1 MARPERA
8 DAIPWRPKPSEIP
21 TQPGV
26 YRFRSPSGR
35 VIYVGKAVN
44 LRQRLANYFQPLRS
58 LHERTRAMV
67 LTAAS
72 VEWTVVGSD
81 FESLQLEYTW
91 IKEFDPP
98 FNVKFRDDKSYPYL
112 AVTMADEAPRVMVT
126 RNRRIP
132 GARYFGPYPKIW
144 AVRETIEL
152 MVKAFPI
159 RTCSDSSYKRAMQT
173 GRPCFPGQIGRCGG
187 PCSHKVSIEQHRRT
201 VEQFVA
207 FMASHDRSI
216 IGSLQRDMKDAAAMQ
231 DYEEAAKLRDRIV
244 ALENVLEKSAVVLA
258 DGVDADVFGIE
269 HDELAAAVQQFV
281 VRGGRVRGVRSWV
294 VDKELDVPLGELVDG
309 VLETAYE
316 NEEPPREIIV
326 PEVPDDVEALQL
338 WLGER
343 RQNRQVV
350 IRTAQRGDKR
360 QVLETATLNAK
371 QALALYK
378 TRRTADY
385 VARTQALEDIRD
397 ALGLDEAPLRIEC
410 YDVSHLGGT
419 GIVAS
424 MVVFEDGLPR
434 KNQYRKFGVPE
445 YADDTAALYQV
456 LSRRL
461 AHLEDDPEPG
471 SPGERGA
478 TIDLDDALDAD
489 ASAAEDAADDDVD
502 FGDEFDADAD
512 AADPDAAPTA
522 EQIADRVTAETST
535 SSQRKRFAY
544 RPGLLIVDGGQPQVE
559 AAARAMADAG
569 VTDIPLAGLAKRL
582 EEIWLPGSDYPVI
595 LPRNSEALFLLQRV
609 RDEAHRFAITF
620 QRQKRKGGIQTEL
633 SGIPGLGPTRV
644 QALLK
649 HFGSVTRLRG
659 ADAAQIAEVKGIGPA
674 LADTIAARLG
684 RPKADAASPAAVAGA
699 APASIPERSDEET

>member
-35 VIYVGKAVN
+35 VIYVGKAKN

-58 LHERTRAMV
+58 LHDRTRAMV

-187 PCSHKVSIEQHRRT
+187 PCSHKVTIEEHRRV

-216 IGSLQRDMKDAAAMQ
+216 IGRLQRDMKDAAGMQ
-231 DYEEAAKLRDRIV
+231 DYEEAAKLRDRIQ

-316 NEEPPREIIV
+316 REEPPREIIV

-343 RQNRQVV
+343 RGGRQVV

-360 QVLETATLNAK
+360 QVLETATMNAK

-378 TRRTADY
+378 TRRTGDY

-397 ALGLDEAPLRIEC
+397 ALGLAEAPLRIEC

-434 KNQYRKFGVPE
+434 KNQYRKFSVPE

-461 AHLEDDPEPG
+461 AHLDDDPEPG
-471 SPGERGA
+471 SPGERGT
-478 TIDLDDALDAD
+478 TIELRD
-489 ASAAEDAADDDVD
+489 EADDDVD
-502 FGDEFDADAD
+502 GFDDDVDARLGG
-512 AADPDAAPTA
+512 DPDEAESDLDGAAPSA
-522 EQIADRVTAETST
+522 EQIADRVAAETAT
-535 SSQRKRFAY
+535 GPRKRFAY

-559 AAARAMADAG
+559 AAARALRDAG
-569 VTDIPLAGLAKRL
+569 ADDIPLAGLAKRL

-644 QALLK
+644 TALLK
-649 HFGSVTRLRG
+649 HFGSVTRLRA
-659 ADAAQIAEVKGIGPA
+659 ADADAIGEVKGIGPA
-674 LADTIAARLG
+674 LAATIAARLG
-684 RPKADAASPAAVAGA
+684 TRGTADAVPATADHDSSPGE
-699 APASIPERSDEET
+699 P